1 MDMDMET
8 IGREKRYEANIM
20 SRFTETEIALIER
33 LRALKALPD
42 TSINVF
48 DIGVPLTA
56 AGFTQDEIMEVLF
69 ALEQDKIVALLPG
82 NRLMMLRELPD
93 G

>member
-1 MDMDMET
+1 
-8 IGREKRYEANIM
+8 M

-33 LRALKALPD
+33 LRSLKASPD
-42 TSINVF
+42 MSINIV

-56 AGFTQDEIMEVLF
+56 AGFTQDEIMEVLY
-69 ALEQDKIVALLPG
+69 ALEQDKIIVLLQG
-82 NRLMMLRELPD
+82 NRMMMLKELPA

>member
-1 MDMDMET
+1 MST
-8 IGREKRYEANIM
+8 M

-33 LRALKALPD
+33 LRSLKASPD
-42 TSINVF
+42 MSINIV

-56 AGFTQDEIMEVLF
+56 AGFTQDEIMEVLY
-69 ALEQDKIVALLPG
+69 ALEQDKIIVLLQG
-82 NRLMMLRELPD
+82 NRMMMLKELPA